1 MPSNAKH
8 MEHVSWPW
16 SIWSTWSTWS
26 QVGEETSKCIVSEML
41 RGLDPLLRNELGDEV
56 LAALGESLNHF

>member
-1 MPSNAKH
+1 MSVGFGAYGAHGAHGVKL
-8 MEHVSWPW
+8 VKK
-16 SIWSTWSTWS
+16 
-26 QVGEETSKCIVSEML
+26 QVHRCIVSEMM